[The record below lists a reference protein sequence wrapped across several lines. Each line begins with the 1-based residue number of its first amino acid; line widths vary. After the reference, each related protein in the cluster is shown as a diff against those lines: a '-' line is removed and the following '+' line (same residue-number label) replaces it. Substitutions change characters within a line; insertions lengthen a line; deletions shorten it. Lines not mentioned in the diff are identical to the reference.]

1 MANEQNEQKQ
11 SADKDAAPGQV
22 QQDGFTAEELGQA
35 SIYDDQTTIAQQ
47 MRRGDE
53 SKREPDGRDVV
64 GATDFKDIEEGR
76 TDQDTV
82 PHNKNTGA

>member
-1 MANEQNEQKQ
+1 MANEQNKQKQ
-11 SADKDAAPGQV
+11 NADTDAGPQQV

-35 SIYDDQTTIAQQ
+35 SIYDDPTMIAQQ

-53 SKREPDGRDVV
+53 SKGDSNDRDVV
-64 GATDFKDIEEGR
+64 GATDFKDTEEGR

-82 PHNKNTGA
+82 PHDKSTNE